1 MITRGTP
8 DSHFLVGY
16 DPAMGDPLRLLLCE
30 DDYLVREGAR
40 AVLGARPDLEVLG
53 VAGDVPEMERLLAT
67 RQPDVVILDIRMP
80 PTFTTEGIDLALKL
94 RQERPEVGIVVLSQ
108 HADPEY
114 ALELLVDGASSMAY
128 LLKERLGDVD
138 QLVQAIHEVAQG
150 GSVLDPEIV
159 DGLLKARTGR
169 KNSPLN
175 DLTERE
181 LEVLAEMAKG
191 KRNATIARAL
201 HVTERAVEK
210 HANSIFAKLG
220 LSDAADL
227 NRRVAAVLLFLQ
239 RG

>member
-1 MITRGTP
+1 
-8 DSHFLVGY
+8 
-16 DPAMGDPLRLLLCE
+16 MGASIRLLLCE

-40 AVLGARPDLEVLG
+40 AVLGAQPGIDVLG
-53 VAGDVPEMERLLAT
+53 AAADPREMEQLLAELE
-67 RQPDVVILDIRMP
+67 PDVVVLDIRMP
-80 PTFTTEGIDLALKL
+80 PTFTTEGIDLAKRL
-94 RQERPEVGIVVLSQ
+94 RDQRPEIGIVVLSQ

-114 ALELLVDGASSMAY
+114 ALELLGDGASAMAY

-138 QLVQAIHEVAQG
+138 QLVQAVHEVNAG

-159 DGLLKARTGR
+159 DGLLRARTGR
-169 KNSPLN
+169 RNSPLK
-175 DLTERE
+175 DLTDRE
-181 LEVLAEMAKG
+181 LEVLAEMATG
-191 KRNATIARAL
+191 KRNATIAQSL

-210 HANSIFAKLG
+210 HANSIFSKLG